1 MGTGDKLVFDREEM
15 LDRLG
20 GDVEFLDDVLAVF
33 LDESPKMMEAARGA
47 VHDGDARRVERSAHT
62 LKGALM
68 NVAAEPAAALAA
80 RLETLGREQC
90 LDECPRVLAALETA
104 IARLEQTLRDRIPHP
119 ACPEL
124 PACAGLQ

>member
-1 MGTGDKLVFDREEM
+1 METGDKLVFDREEM

-68 NVAAEPAAALAA
+68 NVAAEPAAELAA
-80 RLETLGREQC
+80 RLETLGREQS

-104 IARLEQTLRDRIPHP
+104 IDRLEQTLRDRIPHP
-119 ACPEL
+119 A
-124 PACAGLQ
+124 